1 LDKIGG
7 ILANRANKFAVL
19 HSICTIFALRNKQN
33 KNMSILKQN
42 CPVALCS
49 DHAGYDTKEAVKAYL
64 ESEGIAYKDFGT
76 YSTDSC
82 DYPDFAHPCAE
93 AVEKGECY
101 PGIAVCGSGEGIS
114 MTLNKHQGIRAA
126 LCWIPEVAALS
137 RQHNDA
143 NVLAMPGRFVSN
155 EQAIEMVKTFL
166 NTDFEGGRHI
176 RRIEKIPVK

>member
-1 LDKIGG
+1 
-7 ILANRANKFAVL
+7 
-19 HSICTIFALRNKQN
+19 
-33 KNMSILKQN
+33 M
-42 CPVALCS
+42 ALCS

-101 PGIAVCGSGEGIS
+101 P
-114 MTLNKHQGIRAA
+114 
-126 LCWIPEVAALS
+126 
-137 RQHNDA
+137 

>member
-1 LDKIGG
+1 MKKIG
-7 ILANRANKFAVL
+7 IA
-19 HSICTIFALRNKQN
+19 
-33 KNMSILKQN
+33 
-42 CPVALCS
+42 S
-49 DHAGYDTKEAVKAYL
+49 DHAGYEMKEFLVGYL
-64 ESEGIAYKDFGT
+64 AAKGWDVLDFGPESEE
-76 YSTDSC
+76 SV
-82 DYPDFAHPCAE
+82 DYPDFAHPLANAIE
-93 AVEKGECY
+93 SGELER
-101 PGIAVCGSGEGIS
+101 GIGLCGSGEGMAI
-114 MTLNKHQGIRAA
+114 TLNKHQGIRAA